1 MKEMKV
7 VKKDYKITVEF
18 TFPELGLPSE
28 SDHDEYKELM
38 LELTQ
43 QHQLQDESYLD
54 PSSIEYKLANEGYI
68 PTFKVEAKDSR
79 A

>member
-1 MKEMKV
+1 MNI

-18 TFPELGLPSE
+18 TYPELALPSE
-28 SDHDEYKELM
+28 SDHVEYKSRMYLLTKLILKDEL
-38 LELTQ
+38 
-43 QHQLQDESYLD
+43 SD
-54 PSSIEYKLANEGYI
+54 PMRYQLANEGYI